1 MRRAFLFILLC
12 LPSAFAAGEAPWSEG
27 PIECYSVPPL
37 SSIRRLP
44 DQLPEDARLGSE
56 LRMVA
61 AQGEFEP
68 ASFLIRPRV
77 DIAKLELKPTALTG
91 PGGEIPA
98 SAVDIKIVK
107 VWFQAGTA
115 WYSYFGDSNR
125 RELVPEL
132 LLNDETLVE
141 VDEKAQENYLRV
153 GDEYRWIS
161 YPKEKAEKA
170 FNYLTEPVADSRT
183 LQPIRLKK
191 GRNKQIWVTVKVPRE
206 TREGIY
212 RGQIRM
218 TADGKQVGAMNL
230 AVRVLPFELP
240 LPKTYY
246 NLENDFLVSL
256 YGTDMLGLAD
266 RLKIPR
272 ETSEKQQKAIYE
284 DLLDHNIFNARPNQD
299 IRGDLDADAAKL
311 KRELEMMK
319 ETGFVM
325 KPLLSSGWSYPLNNK
340 ETDEQFQARIDR
352 LSKTFKEVL
361 GHDDVYITSWDEA
374 GVDRIKIMR
383 EKTEYT
389 NKQDLELWV
398 TTAAGKHFEL
408 AGYIID
414 YANHGGWPKR
424 ENALQWHAVGS
435 KVASYA
441 GPHTGPENPDV
452 FRRWEGLARYKAF
465 YDGSYNYKYYSQL
478 HPTLYEKQKANVWND
493 FMGGAFR
500 GFNLV
505 YPTTDGV
512 IDTLAWEGFRE
523 GIDDIRYA
531 TKLKQVAD
539 QAIKSGKPEAKYAAK
554 KALMWLELL
563 DDQTED
569 LSAARLEM
577 IEYILKIQKTLGK
590 E

>member
-441 GPHTGPENPDV
+441 GPHTGP
-452 FRRWEGLARYKAF
+452 G
-465 YDGSYNYKYYSQL
+465 
-478 HPTLYEKQKANVWND
+478 
-493 FMGGAFR
+493 
-500 GFNLV
+500 
-505 YPTTDGV
+505 
-512 IDTLAWEGFRE
+512 
-523 GIDDIRYA
+523 
-531 TKLKQVAD
+531 
-539 QAIKSGKPEAKYAAK
+539 KSGRVPSLGRAGALQGVLRRLVQLQVLLPASSHALRKAEGQCLERFHGRRVPGVQPGLSHHGRRDRHAGLGGFPRGNRRHPLRDQIETGRGPGNQKRKARGQICRKKGADVAGAA
-554 KALMWLELL
+554 
-563 DDQTED
+563 
-569 LSAARLEM
+569 
-577 IEYILKIQKTLGK
+577 G
-590 E
+590 